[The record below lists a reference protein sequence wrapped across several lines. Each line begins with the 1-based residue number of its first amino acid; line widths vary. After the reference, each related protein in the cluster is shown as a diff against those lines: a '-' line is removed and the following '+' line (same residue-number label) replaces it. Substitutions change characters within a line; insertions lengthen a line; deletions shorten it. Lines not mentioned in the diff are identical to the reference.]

1 MALATL
7 DRCAV
12 ASAASQIDGCACGSG
27 CTRKH
32 FFAIRS
38 QFLIS
43 GLVSVIYAE
52 AWRRWGFCVCAE
64 LCTFL
69 KKKRGLRKAAHLATR
84 GDASGSCRQI
94 QAYSAP
100 GSPVSACRVKDLAIS
115 QNSVLAAT
123 PAQW

>member
-69 KKKRGLRKAAHLATR
+69 RKKRGLPKPLASQPEEMQVALEA
-84 GDASGSCRQI
+84 DSG
-94 QAYSAP
+94 YSAP
-100 GSPVSACRVKDLAIS
+100 GSPVSACRVKDIAI
-115 QNSVLAAT
+115 
-123 PAQW
+123 AQ